1 MLELIRGLKF
11 KNKKAAAFGSYGWS
25 GEAVK
30 QISELL
36 KGAGFAVV
44 NEGIRC
50 QWVPDDVHM
59 EECRQYGRA
68 FAEAV
73 K

>member
-1 MLELIRGLKF
+1 MELIRGVKC

-30 QISELL
+30 QITELL
-36 KGAGFAVV
+36 QGAGFAVV
-44 NEGIRC
+44 NDGIRC
-50 QWVPDDVHM
+50 QWVPDTAHM
-59 EECRQYGRA
+59 EECRRFGRE
-68 FAEAV
+68 FVEGL

>member
-1 MLELIRGLKF
+1 MKL

-30 QISELL
+30 QITEYL
-36 KGAGFAVV
+36 KASGFEVV

-50 QWVPDDVHM
+50 MWTPD
-59 EECRQYGRA
+59 EENEKALIQFGEEIA
-68 FAEAV
+68 NS
-73 K
+73 